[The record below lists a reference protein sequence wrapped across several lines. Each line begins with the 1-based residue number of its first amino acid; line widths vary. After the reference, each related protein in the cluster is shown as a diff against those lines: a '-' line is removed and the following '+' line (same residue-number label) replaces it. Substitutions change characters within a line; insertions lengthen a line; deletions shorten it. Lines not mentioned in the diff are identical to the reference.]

1 MSNTVLHL
9 SLPATPADKRLD
21 KALAIAL
28 ASSADAYSRTRLQQ
42 LIAAGA
48 VQVNGA
54 VATDA
59 AQTVLGSETVMIAP
73 PPPLPATPRATT
85 LPLAILYEDADI
97 LVLDKPPGLVVH
109 PAAGH
114 AEDTLV
120 NALLAHCGTSL
131 SGIGG
136 VARPGIVHRLDKDTS
151 GLLAVAKHD
160 RAHAALAAQF
170 ADRSLSRIYL
180 AFVWDLPQPPHG
192 TVDLPIGRD
201 ARHRQKMTVRSPGS
215 GKPARTH
222 YDVQENF
229 GTRAALVRCRLETG
243 RTHQIRVHLA
253 QLGHAVIGDAVYG
266 RPRRG
271 TDALTKLLRRFPR
284 QALHAAEMKLLHPM
298 TGKPLQFKAALPP
311 DLQLLHRELQSSA
324 GRPK

>member
-1 MSNTVLHL
+1 MDHSVLHFN
-9 SLPATPADKRLD
+9 LPATLADKRLD
-21 KALAIAL
+21 KALAAAL
-28 ASSADAYSRTRLQQ
+28 AGRAEAYSRTRLQQ

-48 VQVNGA
+48 VLVNGL

-59 AQTVLGSETVMIAP
+59 AQTVQGEETVVIAP
-73 PPPLPATPRATT
+73 PPPLPAAPQATS
-85 LPLAILYEDADI
+85 LPLAIVYEDADI

-114 AEDTLV
+114 AHDTLV

-170 ADRSLSRIYL
+170 ADRSLSRTYL
-180 AFVWDLPQPPHG
+180 AFVWDWPQPPHG
-192 TVDLPIGRD
+192 TIDQPIGRD
-201 ARHRQKMTVRSPGS
+201 ARHRQKMTVRPTGG

-271 TDALTKLLRRFPR
+271 TDSLTKLLRRFPR
-284 QALHAAEMKLLHPM
+284 QALHATEMKLIHPM
-298 TGKPLQFKAALPP
+298 TGKPLHFKAPLPP
-311 DLQLLHRELQSSA
+311 DLQLLHRELQSLA

>member
-1 MSNTVLHL
+1 MSDAVLHL
-9 SLPATPADKRLD
+9 SLPAMPADKRLD
-21 KALAIAL
+21 KALAAAL
-28 ASSADAYSRTRLQQ
+28 AGTTEAYSRTRLQQ

-48 VQVNGA
+48 VRVNGI

-59 AQTVLGSETVMIAP
+59 AQTVAGSEAVSIAP
-73 PPPLPATPRATT
+73 PPPLPATPQPTA

-114 AEDTLV
+114 ADDTLV
-120 NALLAHCGTSL
+120 NALLAHCGASL

-170 ADRSLSRIYL
+170 ADRSLSRTYL

-192 TVDLPIGRD
+192 TIDLAIGRD
-201 ARHRQKMTVRSPGS
+201 ARHRQKMTVRAAG

-243 RTHQIRVHLA
+243 RTHQIRVHLT

-284 QALHAAEMKLLHPM
+284 QALHATEMKLVHPM
-298 TGKPLQFKAALPP
+298 TGKTMRFQAPLPP
-311 DLQLLHRELQSSA
+311 DLLLLHRELQSA
-324 GRPK
+324 VGRPK